1 MNLSAFSEEQVQ
13 SARVYAAGV
22 NRRIAAEAP
31 MATYYASHVTSE
43 KREMIK
49 RDNNILA
56 SEIERGDHDNNF
68 TIRQRMYYYLTGE
81 SVALLP

>member
-31 MATYYASHVTSE
+31 TSTFYASHVTPE
-43 KREMIK
+43 KREQIK
-49 RDNNILA
+49 RDNIA
-56 SEIERGDHDNNF
+56 YAEQIERGEHDHNL
-68 TIRQRMYYYLTGE
+68 TIHQRMYYYLTGE
-81 SVALLP
+81 SVAILP